1 MKVTDVKPG
10 EYISRDNWGTTK
22 QLAITRNEHFNLVY
36 VNTRR
41 QTGHSIVRNNSS
53 AYEYNDFYLSDKY
66 GNKLPKQKETQMKQE
81 EINFIVTNNKT
92 TEIKVF
98 KEAID
103 RDDYIADMLDK
114 HSRIRFYIFEPTMK
128 VEPKAFNLSELFQ
141 KIIKW
146 VH

>member
-1 MKVTDVKPG
+1 MRVTDVKPG
-10 EYISRDNWGTTK
+10 EYISRDNWGNTK
-22 QLAITRNEHFNLVY
+22 QLAITRNNNFALVY
-36 VNTRR
+36 INKGQETNP
-41 QTGHSIVRNNSS
+41 SIVGDNSS
-53 AYEYNDFYLSDKY
+53 AYGYDDFYSSDKY
-66 GNKLPKQKETQMKQE
+66 GNKLPTQKETQMKQE

-98 KEAID
+98 KDELD

-141 KIIKW
+141 KIVK
-146 VH
+146 